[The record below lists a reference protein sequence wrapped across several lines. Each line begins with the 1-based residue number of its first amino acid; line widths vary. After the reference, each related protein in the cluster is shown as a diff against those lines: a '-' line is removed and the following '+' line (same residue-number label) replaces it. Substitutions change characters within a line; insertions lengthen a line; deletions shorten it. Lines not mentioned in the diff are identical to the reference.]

1 MLKKNW
7 VSMSTVLIVHLFSK
21 IGAVSLI
28 TSVGCIVEILG
39 QLGLL
44 DRLPE
49 PVEGKL
55 CGGVYCLYIKITVY
69 CGCHNLASFPGL
81 CPFSVA

>member
-7 VSMSTVLIVHLFSK
+7 VSMSTMLIVHLFSK

-55 CGGVYCLYIKITVY
+55 
-69 CGCHNLASFPGL
+69 
-81 CPFSVA
+81 